1 MNIVILLTRRVMVE
15 EVGVA
20 ATEYA
25 IMLALIVVAVI
36 GAISGLG
43 FKMDTIFTT
52 LDNGVNSAAAP

>member
-1 MNIVILLTRRVMVE
+1 MNIVSQLTRRVMVE

-36 GAISGLG
+36 SAISGLG